1 MSALRSACT
10 LLLVVLLGAVFLSP
24 ASCPQHPQ
32 RLHGS
37 AAAQPHAGA
46 AAAAPPPPAAP
57 AAPAECYPANP
68 AACEGACKALLE
80 KILHERNKS
89 SWLEY
94 YNDVTAEIFR
104 RGVSEGTIVEVGTA
118 YGGLAHH
125 ILATHPKIRV
135 IAVDPFFGD
144 YDAGDSMSTYFRGL
158 REEYGQDKF
167 SALWAQ
173 AMAYEAGRNFGCRY
187 SLYNTYSEKA
197 AARFP
202 RRSIDMMCVGLG
214 WGGVEGCSS
223 SRRLQRPSTA
233 EAPLAPSSHPLH
245 LPPSPPPPSPRARS
259 FIDGDHTREGVEK
272 DIRAWAPILKLGR
285 MMLFNDYQIQHWP
298 GVVQAV
304 DALAE
309 RTAQSVYKLPQ
320 ESWGNVGLFNLPEL
334 FQEPSD

>member
-10 LLLVVLLGAVFLSP
+10 LLLVVLLGAVYFSP

-37 AAAQPHAGA
+37 TAAQPHAAAGA
-46 AAAAPPPPAAP
+46 AAPPPAAP

-68 AACEGACKALLE
+68 TACEGACKALLE

-89 SWLEY
+89 TWLEY

-104 RGVSEGTIVEVGTA
+104 RGVSEGVLVEVGTA

-173 AMAYEAGRNFGCRY
+173 AMAYEAGKSFGCRY

-202 RRSIDMMCVGLG
+202 KRSIDMMCVGG
-214 WGGVEGCSS
+214 QPKCMH
-223 SRRLQRPSTA
+223 R
-233 EAPLAPSSHPLH
+233 
-245 LPPSPPPPSPRARS
+245 
-259 FIDGDHTREGVEK
+259 
-272 DIRAWAPILKLGR
+272 
-285 MMLFNDYQIQHWP
+285 
-298 GVVQAV
+298 
-304 DALAE
+304 
-309 RTAQSVYKLPQ
+309 
-320 ESWGNVGLFNLPEL
+320 
-334 FQEPSD
+334 

>member
-1 MSALRSACT
+1 MRNLCT
-10 LLLVVLLGAVFLSP
+10 LLLVLLLGAVYFSP
-24 ASCPQHPQ
+24 ASCPQPQQ
-32 RLHGS
+32 RLHGTP
-37 AAAQPHAGA
+37 APPPPQHA
-46 AAAAPPPPAAP
+46 AAAAAAASPP
-57 AAPAECYPANP
+57 ECFPANP
-68 AACEGACKALLE
+68 ATCEGVCKELLA
-80 KILHERNKS
+80 KILHERHKS
-89 SWLEY
+89 TWLEY

-144 YDAGDSMSTYFRGL
+144 YDAGDSMSVYFRGL
-158 REEYGQDKF
+158 REEFGQDKF

-173 AMAYEAGRNFGCRY
+173 AMAYEGGRNFGCRY

-202 RRSIDMMCVGLG
+202 RRSIDMMCVG
-214 WGGVEGCSS
+214 S
-223 SRRLQRPSTA
+223 LQPCRGARPPRQPWPNLPFA
-233 EAPLAPSSHPLH
+233 
-245 LPPSPPPPSPRARS
+245 LPPVSSPIGCS
-259 FIDGDHTREGVEK
+259 FIDGDHTREGVES
-272 DIRAWAPILKLGR
+272 DIRAWSPILKLGR
-285 MMLFNDYQIQHWP
+285 MLLFNDYQRSQWP

-334 FQEPSD
+334 FTEPVD